1 MAMKEKIVLSRDRM
15 IDEINA
21 SKMSELEK
29 TELTNILI
37 DAADGTNGLSKE
49 DKIQNV
55 SETVF
60 ALAKLDAQG
69 AIDRFE
75 SAERDKNLQNSIMK
89 LSEKVDQVVDKLST
103 VSDQLADNDKATQK
117 LQSDFEQIKNFKHSR
132 LEVFFDGL
140 QKLRWFWAPTAIAI
154 TGMIVYKPNVLKIL
168 KDLF

>member
-15 IDEINA
+15 IDGINA

-29 TELTNILI
+29 TELTNTLI

-49 DKIQNV
+49 DKLQNV

-60 ALAKLDAQG
+60 ALARLGAQG

-75 SAERDKNLQNSIMK
+75 AAERDKSLNDGISK
-89 LSEKVDQVVDKLST
+89 VSEKVDQVVNKLST
-103 VSDQLADNDKATQK
+103 VSEQLAINDNATKK
-117 LQSDFEQIKNFKHSR
+117 LQSDFEQIKSFKRSR

-154 TGMIVYKPNVLKIL
+154 TGMIVYKPNILKIL
-168 KDLF
+168 KDIF

>member
-15 IDEINA
+15 IEEINA

-49 DKIQNV
+49 DKLQNV

-75 SAERDKNLQNSIMK
+75 SAERDKNLQNSITK

-103 VSDQLADNDKATQK
+103 VSDQLAVNDEATKK
-117 LQSDFEQIKNFKHSR
+117 LQSDFEQIKNFKRSR
-132 LEVFFDGL
+132 LEIFFNGL